1 MNKWGVKWAIKWSV
15 KISKK
20 DVRNNHKIIFENIV
34 FLNE

>member
-20 DVRNNHKIIFENIV
+20 DVRNNHKIIFENNV